1 MTDVGAIH
9 TVAVINSDEDIVETL
24 RLLLEEEGYHAVG
37 ELLGNFK
44 EGRVDFAAFCQQH
57 QPEVII
63 LDIPPPY
70 KENWTFFHHLKD
82 SKAAEGRQFLLTTTN
97 KGVLEQVVG
106 KTEAFEMI
114 GKPFDLDE
122 LITAVKNALKP

>member
-1 MTDVGAIH
+1 MKDARAIR
-9 TVAVINSDEDIVETL
+9 TVAVIHADEDIVETL
-24 RLLLEEEGYHAVG
+24 LLLLENEGYHAVG

-44 EGRVDFAAFCQQH
+44 ESRAYFAGFCQHH

-70 KENWTFFHHLKD
+70 EEHWTFFHHLKD
-82 SKAAEGRQFLLTTTN
+82 SAEAEGRRFLLTTTN

-106 KTEAFEMI
+106 KAEALEI
-114 GKPFDLDE
+114 LGQPFDFEE
-122 LITAVKNALKP
+122 LMTAVKNPLKP